1 MNTQISTRLG
11 RLKEVVDK
19 PYPFVYGGWKSAV
32 IVGLAVFLFLFTFE
46 PLGLNRFPGNT
57 FFYTLGFGLITI
69 ACLLF
74 DYWLINQ
81 FMKRVKILWTVWCE
95 ILWNIFFLSTIAIGN
110 GIYNA
115 VVGFFFFHQDIWG
128 ALQLSNAFIVTFPVG
143 ILFAIIFALSRNAS
157 IKVMQR
163 DNNTVDAGTG
173 SQARESMDFICISS
187 VNKKDPDVVL
197 TADRILYIES
207 MGNLLKIHYLSDEAK
222 VTTRVVRNTLKNL
235 AVLEHPDLY
244 RCHRSFVLNR
254 RMINQING
262 NSNGYM
268 VKLMHVEDEIPVS
281 RKYAADFIHMQNADR
296 TSYTR

>member
-32 IVGLAVFLFLFTFE
+32 IVGFAVFLFLFTFE
-46 PLGLNRFPGNT
+46 PLGLNRFPGNK
-57 FFYTLGFGLITI
+57 FLYTQGFGLVTI

-74 DYWLINQ
+74 DYWMINQ
-81 FMKRVKILWTVWCE
+81 VMKRVRILWTVWYE

-110 GIYNA
+110 GVYNA
-115 VVGFFFFHQDIWG
+115 VVGFFFFHQDIWS

-143 ILFAIIFALSRNAS
+143 ILFAIIFALIRNAG
-157 IKVMQR
+157 IKAMQR
-163 DNNTVDAGTG
+163 EIPADAGPG

-187 VNKKDPDVVL
+187 VNKKDPDVIL

-222 VTTRVVRNTLKNL
+222 VKTKVVRNTLKNL
-235 AVLEHPDLY
+235 AVLEHPDLF
-244 RCHRSFVLNR
+244 RCHRSFVLNL
-254 RMINQING
+254 RMVNQING
-262 NSNGYM
+262 NSNGYL

-281 RKYAADFIHMQNADR
+281 RKYAADFIQMQNADR